1 MAKKNKIWTRGKN
14 VQFSTKNGGLWL
26 GNSTNLTN
34 QLNSEQIRNE
44 KIVFRHKKGHRFSTL
59 WIWCIIKRV
68 QCFELIK
75 SYELCSAYLYS
86 IYIIKQNKNASKSCK
101 KANWNSK
108 LTHPIISV
116 SLIISSLSSSEKCV
130 NARPGITDIV
140 LGKVGCSCTV
150 VISGT

>member
-1 MAKKNKIWTRGKN
+1 M
-14 VQFSTKNGGLWL
+14 
-26 GNSTNLTN
+26 
-34 QLNSEQIRNE
+34 
-44 KIVFRHKKGHRFSTL
+44 
-59 WIWCIIKRV
+59 
-68 QCFELIK
+68 
-75 SYELCSAYLYS
+75 
-86 IYIIKQNKNASKSCK
+86 KQNKNASKSCK